1 MPQNETIQGLD
12 LDEYKY
18 DFVTEAEPVY
28 RAQRG
33 LSEEVVREIS
43 QHKEEP
49 DWMLDFRLKALEVY
63 ESKPMPK
70 SSMCTHTPTVGIMP
84 SVNWRRMLRSSSS
97 ESSLAMRMK
106 EEAACSAALTQRIIV
121 IGAGGQA

>member
-1 MPQNETIQGLD
+1 MPQNETIQDLD

-33 LSEEVVREIS
+33 LSEQVVRQIS

-63 ESKPMPK
+63 E
-70 SSMCTHTPTVGIMP
+70 
-84 SVNWRRMLRSSSS
+84 
-97 ESSLAMRMK
+97 
-106 EEAACSAALTQRIIV
+106 
-121 IGAGGQA
+121 